1 MSSLLNRICPG
12 FPQNNQVFSQD
23 LRDEARSVVVAGQ
36 ELQVLSGDIYEDWT
50 GSLVVTQ
57 SAE

>member
-1 MSSLLNRICPG
+1 MSSLLNRICLG
-12 FPQNNQVFSQD
+12 FPQNGQVFSQD

>member
-1 MSSLLNRICPG
+1 MIRYFLKIFVSIEMW
-12 FPQNNQVFSQD
+12 
-23 LRDEARSVVVAGQ
+23 DEARSVVVAGQ